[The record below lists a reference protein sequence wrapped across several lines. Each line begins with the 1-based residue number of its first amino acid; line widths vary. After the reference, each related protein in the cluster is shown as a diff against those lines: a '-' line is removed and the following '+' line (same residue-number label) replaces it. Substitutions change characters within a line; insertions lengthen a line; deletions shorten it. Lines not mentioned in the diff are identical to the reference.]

1 MRKTQVLLAAAA
13 LALAETIAAAPR
25 LMVHLSR
32 CSGPELEGDQV
43 LVIDLSESP
52 EPQAELKKALEE
64 HQLIAIRERTIESPR
79 RPKQA
84 IGKAAK
90 TAGKERCDAVIILR
104 KTQEKVA
111 PSARPPMSRG
121 TTTQASIGTGGT
133 LQTLEVIFA
142 DPKPA
147 PAEGEKKEG
156 G

>member
-1 MRKTQVLLAAAA
+1 MKRIQVALAAAA
-13 LALAETIAAAPR
+13 LAFAQTAGAAPR

-43 LVIDLSESP
+43 LVVDLSQSQ
-52 EPQAELKKALEE
+52 EPQAELKKVLEE

-79 RPKQA
+79 RPKHA

-104 KTQEKVA
+104 KTQETVT
-111 PSARPPMSRG
+111 PSAPPALSRG
-121 TTTQASIGTGGT
+121 AAAQASIGAGGT

-147 PAEGEKKEG
+147 PTEGGKKEG